1 MFPQLKAVATLL
13 VAQAEP
19 EASGAWPRADLFLP
33 VVMMLILYFIW
44 IRPATKERK
53 TQQQMLESLKRG
65 DEVVTNSGILGSI
78 ADISDAIL
86 TLQVDKNV
94 KIRVLKSAIAK
105 RIEEPKAKPEEKA
118 QDAASKAQKS

>member
-105 RIEEPKAKPEEKA
+105 RIEEPKAKTEEKA

>member
-86 TLQVDKNV
+86 TIQVDKNV

-105 RIEEPKAKPEEKA
+105 RIEEPKAKTEEKA

>member
-1 MFPQLKAVATLL
+1 
-13 VAQAEP
+13 
-19 EASGAWPRADLFLP
+19 
-33 VVMMLILYFIW
+33 MMLILYFIW

-86 TLQVDKNV
+86 TIQVDKNV

-105 RIEEPKAKPEEKA
+105 RIEEPKAKTEEKA

>member
-86 TLQVDKNV
+86 TIQVDKNV
-94 KIRVLKSAIAK
+94 KIRVLKSAVAK

-118 QDAASKAQKS
+118 QDAAGKAQKS